1 MKRLQP
7 GDVHPPVSCFRQPQ
21 RFSLRGR
28 SPRCCGLGFSETP
41 HGTRDNTDFP
51 GPVRKSDARLRLASR
66 PSPGVTACRTRGVL
80 VVRATPSFLPLVR
93 HRGGVSSPPFG
104 PPFTPLLRGGR
115 SLHTDPC
122 GKATKPM
129 RKPSTKI
136 LVDSDAAVGTGHV
149 AWACFPNRA
158 AIPCWFSSRTTIPAY
173 MLSSPSGATPNPPPP
188 FFSLASS
195 ACPSVASGSRL
206 REEPVTRAPFP
217 HGRPPPIIR
226 PVDRDRQAV
235 LSHSSTGEHWN
246 SPRPSGWTA
255 GGSGN
260 DRNNRSDQT
269 WYRQNTRR
277 ARGQHYGTRGE
288 GQGRQG
294 NGIR

>member
-1 MKRLQP
+1 
-7 GDVHPPVSCFRQPQ
+7 
-21 RFSLRGR
+21 
-28 SPRCCGLGFSETP
+28 
-41 HGTRDNTDFP
+41 
-51 GPVRKSDARLRLASR
+51 
-66 PSPGVTACRTRGVL
+66 
-80 VVRATPSFLPLVR
+80 
-93 HRGGVSSPPFG
+93 
-104 PPFTPLLRGGR
+104 
-115 SLHTDPC
+115 
-122 GKATKPM
+122 M

-255 GGSGN
+255 GGSGS

-288 GQGRQG
+288 GQGRLG
-294 NGIR
+294 NGMR